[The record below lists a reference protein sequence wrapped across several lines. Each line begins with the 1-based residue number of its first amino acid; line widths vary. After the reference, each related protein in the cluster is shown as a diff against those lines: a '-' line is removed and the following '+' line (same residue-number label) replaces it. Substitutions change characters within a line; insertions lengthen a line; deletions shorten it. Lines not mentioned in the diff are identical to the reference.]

1 MEYSFLG
8 FVTRYTVV
16 SFSYMISGPIFH
28 LSCLCLGRFLL
39 GENKSMLQAIHS
51 KNSLK
56 NLIAGVWLRKAV
68 DGPLKK
74 FQILNVKFSG
84 ISSNLIPV
92 LFFMPETSHRPQMCH
107 NLPHFHTQ
115 HFPPPGTLFLANSYS
130 YLKTQIRSLL
140 LQEALLDLQA
150 GSDTWSGLP
159 QPRPAHSGSSFS
171 CDRSVSPI
179 GQ

>member
-39 GENKSMLQAIHS
+39 GENKSMLQAIHR

-84 ISSNLIPV
+84 ISTKLYKMFLNLDQRASRYHC
-92 LFFMPETSHRPQMCH
+92 LALRWC
-107 NLPHFHTQ
+107 
-115 HFPPPGTLFLANSYS
+115 FL
-130 YLKTQIRSLL
+130 
-140 LQEALLDLQA
+140 
-150 GSDTWSGLP
+150 
-159 QPRPAHSGSSFS
+159 
-171 CDRSVSPI
+171 
-179 GQ
+179 